1 MYTNR
6 ARIGIPTAEERSF
19 SSDLGST
26 SFRAPMALADSPEK
40 TPRNAPEGTWAD
52 ATRELLRW
60 LPVVLPTL
68 LVAVVT
74 IRAVLAKVGHPAAT
88 LDDSYI
94 HFQYA
99 RAIVEGHPMRYQG
112 GEPVSSGATSQ
123 LWPALLA
130 PFYALGFRGHAIMWP
145 AWGLSYVCFG
155 ALAYEA
161 YALARG
167 LVSKPMAVAA
177 GAMTLFFG
185 GHVWCAASGME
196 VIPFAWLLA
205 RSARRGSEWCEDAR
219 YRTPKGLVELSLLSV
234 AAPLMRPEG
243 ALASVLVALAVAG
256 IPRSPTWRSRAAGLL
271 PLAGILV
278 TPLLLLAMTGKTT
291 TSTTQVKLAV
301 GNPYHPFVPTFVA
314 NARTLVYTLLNGEV
328 WSVEFLPR
336 GGAKIALAA
345 LAAVP
350 LRGIATRKV
359 ERSLAVLAFALAM
372 FVPCAYIT
380 FLWNRLRYLWP
391 FATGWFVALAC
402 LGEALGAAAARV
414 RRSYGVVGPVFGF
427 GVAGMLATRLDWVID
442 DVAGSASG
450 IDRQHGKVAAFAAEK
465 LPANARIGLNDTGA
479 IAYFG
484 GKKTFDIVGLTTPS
498 EAPYWLGGP
507 ASRFEHYERLY
518 TADKGRLPTHF
529 AVYPEWMG
537 CDQIL
542 GETLFEATVKDATI
556 LGGQTM
562 KLMTADYSR
571 LGSGELPRAP
581 LPETVDTLDVADLE
595 SERAHAYELLGA
607 LEGEQTVESFPR
619 SDDPD
624 APEALDGARTMRR
637 NERFVAELRPGASH
651 RLVVRARATPSG
663 DDDVIARV
671 RVGGVEIGTVR
682 APGTDVFE
690 GAIVVPAAAATGRAV
705 VDVHVEGGT
714 LSVAHYWIGV
724 ATGADAR

>member
-1 MYTNR
+1 
-6 ARIGIPTAEERSF
+6 
-19 SSDLGST
+19 
-26 SFRAPMALADSPEK
+26 MALADSPEK
-40 TPRNAPEGTWAD
+40 TPRHAPEGTWAD
-52 ATRELLRW
+52 ATRELLLW
-60 LPVVLPTL
+60 LPVVLPTA
-68 LVAVVT
+68 LVAIVT
-74 IRAVLAKVGHPAAT
+74 IRAVLAKVGYPAAT

-130 PFYALGFRGHAIMWP
+130 PFYAVGFRGHAIMWP

-155 ALAYEA
+155 ALVYEA

-167 LVSKPMAVAA
+167 LVSKPMAIAA
-177 GAMTLFFG
+177 GAMVLFFG

-205 RSARRGSEWCEDAR
+205 RSARRASEWCEDAR
-219 YRTPKGLVELSLLSV
+219 YRTSRGLAELSILSA

-256 IPRSPTWRSRAAGLL
+256 IPRSPTWRARALGLL
-271 PLAGILV
+271 PLAGVLV
-278 TPLLLLAMTGKTT
+278 TPLLLLVMTGKTT

-301 GNPYHPFVPTFVA
+301 GNPYHAFAPTFVA
-314 NARTLVYTLLNGEV
+314 NARILVYTLLNGEV

-336 GGAKIALAA
+336 GGAKVALVA

-350 LRGIATRKV
+350 LRGIATRRV

-402 LGEALGAAAARV
+402 LGEVLGTAASRV
-414 RRSYGVVGPVFGF
+414 RKSYGIVGPVFGF

-450 IDRQHGKVAAFAAEK
+450 IARQHGKIAAFAAEK
-465 LPANARIGLNDTGA
+465 LPSDARIGLNDTGA

-498 EAPYWLGGP
+498 EATYWLGGP
-507 ASRFEHYERLY
+507 ASRFEHYERLFS
-518 TADKGRLPTHF
+518 TDKGRLPTHF

-542 GETLFEATVKDATI
+542 GETLVEATVKDATI

-581 LPETVDTLDVADLE
+581 LPEIVDTLDVADLE
-595 SERAHAYELLGA
+595 SEKAHGYELLRA
-607 LEGEQTVESFPR
+607 LEGEQTVESFPMK
-619 SDDPD
+619 DDPD
-624 APEALDGARTMRR
+624 APEALDGARTMRKA
-637 NERFVAELRPGASH
+637 ERFFAMLRPGAPH

-663 DDDVIARV
+663 DDEVIAHV
-671 RVGGVEIGTVR
+671 RVGGVDIGTLR
-682 APGTDVFE
+682 ASGSDVFE
-690 GAIVVPAAAATGRAV
+690 GSLVVPSAAATDRAV
-705 VDVHVEGGT
+705 VDLRVEGGT
-714 LSVAHYWIGV
+714 LSIAHYWFGL
-724 ATGADAR
+724 ARDEAPR